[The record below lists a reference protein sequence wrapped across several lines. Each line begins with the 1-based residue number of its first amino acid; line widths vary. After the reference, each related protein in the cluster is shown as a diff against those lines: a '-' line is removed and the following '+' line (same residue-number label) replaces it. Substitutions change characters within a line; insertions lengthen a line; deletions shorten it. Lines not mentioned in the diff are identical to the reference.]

1 MTLAATRE
9 LANLFGIVTL
19 RDQIGFAA
27 NDFMKAIAAVTNVTG
42 VARDTELLRRHAFDT
57 SA

>member
-9 LANLFGIVTL
+9 LADLFRIVTL
-19 RDQIGFAA
+19 RDQIGFTA
-27 NDFMKAIAAVTNVTG
+27 NDFMKAIAAVTNVTS

-57 SA
+57 RA